1 MVHEGFNVRTHNIA
15 VDDTDVVVMF
25 QSLIEDRQQMVIQF
39 DSGYGCPCFG
49 QCLGQRSNARPDF
62 KDRIAFTD
70 ICSIGDVIDDTVAN
84 EEVLPQLL
92 IHAQAKA
99 VDDVADDVG
108 IR

>member
-1 MVHEGFNVRTHNIA
+1 
-15 VDDTDVVVMF
+15 MF
-25 QSLIEDRQQMVIQF
+25 QGFIEDRQQMIIQF

-49 QCLGQRSNARPDF
+49 KCLGQGPDARPDF
-62 KDRIAFTD
+62 KDRIALTE
-70 ICSIGDVIDDTVAN
+70 IRRIGDVIDDTVTN